1 MFRAGSF
8 PWLCPIKI
16 YPTLPMVGLVLAG
29 NPHFWPAPVA
39 PCPLGSPDKGKG
51 GDMEVVI
58 NIYKYLMGWE
68 ERKQS

>member
-1 MFRAGSF
+1 
-8 PWLCPIKI
+8 
-16 YPTLPMVGLVLAG
+16 MVGLVLAG